1 MQKREIIKYG
11 LAVIVI
17 MAVVVFVKTKPR
29 PVVAQTVASGPF
41 TREVMGTGTLEARV
55 KTIIS
60 PRIQERINAV
70 LVDQGDFVKANQ
82 LLVSLDDADARAQ
95 VETAKAALEVAQASV
110 VRVSSDAE
118 RAAAVEKASK
128 LNHGRAAEL
137 FAKQMISQEEMDKVF
152 EAFDIAKANLKMAQ
166 AAIIE
171 AKAQVLTAEKALES
185 HLQRLGY
192 TRIESPFDGLV
203 VRRDRDPGGVVV
215 PGSSILTLIATNELW
230 ISSWVNEVS
239 ALQLATG
246 QSARVVFRSTDKEFA
261 GTIARLGHET
271 DRETREFV
279 VDVLLHDL
287 PNNWTIGQRAEVF
300 IATGHSADAV
310 QITPE
315 FIIWRGVSAGVFVPR
330 NGKAHWQAVEIGSH
344 SRGLIEIKKGLAPG
358 DQIIRPGGKNMRPL
372 KDGQRI
378 INI

>member
-70 LVDQGDFVKANQ
+70 LVDQGDSVKANQ
-82 LLVSLDDADARAQ
+82 LLVNLDDADARAQ

-137 FAKQMISQEEMDKVF
+137 FAKQMISQEEMDKAF
-152 EAFDIAKANLKMAQ
+152 EAFDIARANLKMAQ
-166 AAIIE
+166 AA
-171 AKAQVLTAEKALES
+171 
-185 HLQRLGY
+185 
-192 TRIESPFDGLV
+192 
-203 VRRDRDPGGVVV
+203 GVT
-215 PGSSILTLIATNELW
+215 SLSL
-230 ISSWVNEVS
+230 
-239 ALQLATG
+239 
-246 QSARVVFRSTDKEFA
+246 
-261 GTIARLGHET
+261 
-271 DRETREFV
+271 
-279 VDVLLHDL
+279 
-287 PNNWTIGQRAEVF
+287 
-300 IATGHSADAV
+300 
-310 QITPE
+310 
-315 FIIWRGVSAGVFVPR
+315 
-330 NGKAHWQAVEIGSH
+330 
-344 SRGLIEIKKGLAPG
+344 
-358 DQIIRPGGKNMRPL
+358 
-372 KDGQRI
+372 
-378 INI
+378 